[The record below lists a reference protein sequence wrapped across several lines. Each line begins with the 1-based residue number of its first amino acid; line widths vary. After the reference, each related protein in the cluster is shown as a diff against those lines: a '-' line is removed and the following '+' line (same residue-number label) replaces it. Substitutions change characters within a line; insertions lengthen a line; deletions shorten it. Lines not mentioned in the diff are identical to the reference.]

1 MDAKKQHR
9 AKEMASQQG
18 WRRVWIVNAHSE
30 VEQAHQVR
38 KCLVTAGVYPPYK
51 IPEEHREAYEF
62 DEARMRAELPDIL
75 AELDYIDL
83 LAVWR
88 TARLL
93 AIVPRDPSVFEY
105 SAAKTALAL
114 AELGIEE
121 LLDLGELDALEVEL
135 GVTTT

>member
-1 MDAKKQHR
+1 MDAKKQR
-9 AKEMASQQG
+9 KVEEMASQQG
-18 WRRVWIVNAHSE
+18 WRRVWIVGNHSE
-30 VEQAHQVR
+30 IEQAHQVR
-38 KCLVTAGVYPPYK
+38 KGLVEAEVYPPQE
-51 IPEEHREAYEF
+51 IPGEDGAAYEF

-105 SAAKTALAL
+105 SAAKTALTMGAL
-114 AELGIEE
+114 AIEDV
-121 LLDLGELDALEVEL
+121 LDLGELDALEVEL
-135 GVTTT
+135 GVTA